1 MKQKFELFGLGTQ
14 LLIAIFPA
22 TTIVAII
29 LGLDPCLALFAAGLA
44 TLWAIFVTKGKVPM
58 FLGSSFAYIGGAAL
72 ILEQTNDPA
81 YIGGA
86 TIVVGALYVIYALL
100 AYVIGLER
108 IKKVFS
114 PVVSGTI
121 VLLIG
126 LTLTPSA
133 VNDIG
138 TGGINWAIA
147 AIVILIIGMISLK
160 AKGFIKIIPI
170 LFGLVGGYIIALC
183 LGQVDFS
190 TLSNAHWFSI
200 PDFVAPK
207 FDLNSILIMLP
218 ITLSTI
224 SEHLG
229 DVQSLSAVA
238 GKDFLTDPGIHRTI
252 LADGVGTALSGL
264 CGFPPNTT
272 YSEGVATMG
281 LTKRTETPIVFI
293 AALWCIILSFC
304 GKLSG
309 LLLTIPKPV
318 IGMTSLFLYG
328 MIATLGLTTLVSNKV
343 DFSKTRNVIIS
354 GLMLGVAVGGFTM
367 TIGSVTLTPIAI
379 AAILG
384 ILLQIML
391 PEE

>member
-1 MKQKFELFGLGTQ
+1 MKEKLELFGLGTQ
-14 LLIAIFPA
+14 MLIAIFPA

-29 LGLDPCLALFAAGLA
+29 LGFDPCLALFAAGVA
-44 TLWAIFVTKGKVPM
+44 TIAAIFVTKGKVPM

-72 ILEQTNDPA
+72 IIEQTGDA
-81 YIGGA
+81 GYVGGA
-86 TIVVGALYVIYALL
+86 TIAVGIMYMVYAAL
-100 AYVIGLER
+100 AYWIGLER

-138 TGGINWAIA
+138 TGGINWCIA
-147 AIVILIIGMISLK
+147 AAVLLIIGFVSFK
-160 AKGFIKIIPI
+160 GKGFMKIIPI
-170 LFGLVGGYIIALC
+170 LFGLVGGYVVAVLF
-183 LGQVDFS
+183 GQVDFS
-190 TLSNAHWFSI
+190 TITAAHWFSL
-200 PDFVAPK
+200 PDFVRPK

-238 GKDFLTDPGIHRTI
+238 EKDFLTDPGVHRTI
-252 LADGVGTALSGL
+252 LADGIGTTISGMF
-264 CGFPPNTT
+264 GFTSNTT
-272 YSEGVATMG
+272 YSEAVATMD
-281 LTKRTETPIVFI
+281 LTKRTERPIVVI
-293 AALWCIILSFC
+293 AALWCIVLSFF
-304 GKLSG
+304 GKFSAVLM
-309 LLLTIPKPV
+309 TIPKPV
-318 IGMTSLFLYG
+318 VGMTSLFLYG
-328 MIATLGLTTLVSNKV
+328 MIATLGLNTLVNHRV
-343 DFSKTRNVIIS
+343 DFSKMRNVVIS

-367 TIGSVTLTPIAI
+367 TIGTITLTPIAI

-384 ILLQIML
+384 ILLQIIL
-391 PEE
+391 PDE